1 MKKRNIYFLIL
12 FLPIFWECSHRSQLI
27 RQADIIESGK
37 STSHMSID
45 NLLMKIGAYC
55 VYHPDDPQALFTYTR
70 LLSKAGYNAAAL
82 RNAEK
87 LVFRNPRNKEYRN
100 LYIAQCILGYQQPIL
115 SGDEKNIPG
124 KNGNED
130 LVGKIRIIDS
140 IIVLNV
146 QIRNEQSKSET
157 YAKRGQQFL
166 FLNELR
172 AANWD
177 FDKSLQLD
185 PCNTLSLFNK
195 SFTLFK
201 IRSNP
206 KALDYLVKYEQ
217 CLVIERKK
225 PYPGVAK
232 YRTMLTQ
239 LISLDSLIKT
249 SDHPAPHLFNRAN
262 LYAKASEL
270 EFAIADIDE
279 AIKLDNRNAD
289 FFAMRAN
296 INYHIGRQ
304 DQALSDI
311 ERAEQLGG
319 NKNSPLSRLIR
330 EGNPKK

>member
-1 MKKRNIYFLIL
+1 MNKRNLYFLIL

-27 RQADIIESGK
+27 RQADIIESGET
-37 STSHMSID
+37 TSQMSID

-55 VYHPDDPQALFTYTR
+55 VYHPDDTQVLFTYTQ
-70 LLSKAGYNAAAL
+70 LLSKAGYDAASL

-87 LVFRNPRNKEYRN
+87 LFFKNPRKMEYRN
-100 LYIAQCILGYQQPIL
+100 LYISECILGYQQPIL
-115 SGDEKNIPG
+115 NGDEKNIPD
-124 KNGNED
+124 KNGTGD
-130 LVGKIRIIDS
+130 LAGKIRIIDS
-140 IIVLNV
+140 IIVLNE
-146 QIRNEQSKSET
+146 QIRNEPSNSDV
-157 YAKRGQQFL
+157 YAKRGQQCL

-185 PCNTLSLFNK
+185 PCNTSSLFNK

-206 KALDYLVKYEQ
+206 NALDYLVKYEQ
-217 CLVIERKK
+217 CIAKQRKQ

-232 YRTMLTQ
+232 YRTMLTH

-249 SDHPAPHLFNRAN
+249 SDHPAQHLFNRAN
-262 LYAKASEL
+262 VYAKASEL

-289 FFAMRAN
+289 FFAMRAY
-296 INYHIGRQ
+296 INYHIGKQ

-319 NKNSPLSRLIR
+319 NKNSPLSRIIR
-330 EGNPKK
+330 EGNPQK